1 MEDDIESGFRDLVG
15 YELREW
21 REGYARVTLTVEAK
35 HLNRSG
41 VLHGGVLT
49 TLIDAACGYAGT
61 YAADPEKPRRGFTL
75 QLSTQFLAT
84 VKSGALLTAEARL
97 TGGGA
102 KIFFAECSVRDQDGA
117 AVGSGQ
123 GAFRHRRSALR

>member
-1 MEDDIESGFRDLVG
+1 MEAERSAFGRLVG
-15 YELREW
+15 YELQEW
-21 REGYARVTLTVEAK
+21 REGFARVTLAVESK

-41 VLHGGVLT
+41 VLHGGVLM

-84 VKSGALLTAEARL
+84 VKGGALLTAEARQS
-97 TGGGA
+97 GGGA
-102 KIFFAECSVRDQDGA
+102 KIFFAECTVHDQDGRL
-117 AVGSGQ
+117 VGSGQ